1 MPQIFMCRFVM
12 KVVITIMFA
21 TTFLLTSASA
31 AKNLK
36 ALPHGAQP
44 GSELL
49 ASRKQTGKGSSKAE
63 ACADAMSK
71 MPLGAVIAREV
82 HTGANDKRL
91 CHVYYKTK

>member
-1 MPQIFMCRFVM
+1 MPQIFMCRFLM

-36 ALPHGAQP
+36 ALPPGAQP

-63 ACADAMSK
+63 AYAGAMSK
-71 MPLGAVIAREV
+71 MPPGAVIAREV
-82 HTGANDKRL
+82 RTGAN
-91 CHVYYKTK
+91 H

>member
-1 MPQIFMCRFVM
+1 MPQIFMCRFLM

-21 TTFLLTSASA
+21 TTYLLTSASA

-36 ALPHGAQP
+36 ALPPGAQP

-63 ACADAMSK
+63 AYADAMSK
-71 MPLGAVIAREV
+71 MPLGAVIAREIR
-82 HTGANDKRL
+82 TGANHKRL
-91 CHVYYKTK
+91 CHVYY

>member
-1 MPQIFMCRFVM
+1 MCRFLM
-12 KVVITIMFA
+12 KNVIAIIFA

-36 ALPHGAQP
+36 ALTHGAQS
-44 GSELL
+44 GAELL

-63 ACADAMSK
+63 AYADAMRK
-71 MPLGAVIAREV
+71 MPPGAVITRVV